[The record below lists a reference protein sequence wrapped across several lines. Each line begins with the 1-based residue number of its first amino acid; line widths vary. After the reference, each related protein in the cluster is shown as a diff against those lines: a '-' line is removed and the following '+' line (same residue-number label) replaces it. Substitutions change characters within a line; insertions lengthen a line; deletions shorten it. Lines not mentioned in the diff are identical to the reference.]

1 MDHHPPSRFI
11 HRRAPFRLALLI
23 TTAATAAAVSLTAP
37 APAATTAPPAPSS
50 TATSSPNSFS
60 GGAYATRVYNTE
72 GQIVGSGR
80 TAFAPFCASQAGKQ
94 SQNQLASITPTQ
106 GIEVSGARSSVRS
119 MKTKNGAKTVAVN
132 KIGNVVIGNEAIGSL
147 VIKGVQATSTAQ
159 DSGGKYRQHGAAK
172 ILSINATLA
181 GAPLPEIELPDTP
194 GQVLTIPG
202 VATLTFLQ
210 SKGSA
215 TAKRANNNTVG
226 LEVKVLLPIPGLQGE
241 TVRLANSA
249 AAIAGPNAG
258 AVLNGSGIAASGSL
272 LNGTVKTGQLAN
284 QPVGCFGSQGK
295 WKHNSAAE
303 VTPPGAVLGTEA
315 AVGRAKGLTKPGV
328 NPYAQTSAKIAGVK
342 LPGGLRIRAVESQA
356 KTVRTKVN
364 GKFKYVRTG
373 NSKIL
378 GVTANGTNY
387 TEQLNNAAEQGRS
400 VTIPGV
406 AVITPNDVR
415 KTKTSISVIALS
427 IKLLQGTPGQSHVN
441 LAISKAGVVP
451 K

>member
-1 MDHHPPSRFI
+1 MDTQSPSRSI

-23 TTAATAAAVSLTAP
+23 TAAATAAAVCFTVP
-37 APAATTAPPAPSS
+37 APAATTAQLTTSS
-50 TATSSPNSFS
+50 NATRSPNSFS
-60 GGAYATRVYNTE
+60 GGAYATRVYNPE

-80 TAFAPFCASQAGKQ
+80 TAFAPFCASQTGKT
-94 SQNQLASITPTQ
+94 SQNQLASITPTP

-132 KIGNVVIGNEAIGSL
+132 KIGNVVIGNEAVGSL

-159 DSGGKYRQHGAAK
+159 DSGGTYRQHGAAR

-181 GAPLPEIELPDTP
+181 GAPLPEIELPNTP
-194 GQVLTIPG
+194 GQVLTVPG

-210 SKGSA
+210 SEGAA
-215 TAKRANNNTVG
+215 TAKRAHNNTVG
-226 LEVKVLLPIPGLQGE
+226 LKVKVLLPIPGLQGE
-241 TVRLANSA
+241 TVRLANST

-258 AVLNGSGIAASGSL
+258 AVLSGSGVAASGSL

-284 QPVGCFGSQGK
+284 QPVGCFGTQGK

-315 AVGRAKGLTKPGV
+315 AVGRANGLTKPGA
-328 NPYAQTSAKIAGVK
+328 NPSAQTRARIAGVK
-342 LPGGLRIRAVESQA
+342 LPGGLNIRAVESHA
-356 KTVRTKVN
+356 KTVRTKAG
-364 GKFKYVRTG
+364 GKFTYVRTG
-373 NSKIL
+373 GSQIL

-387 TEQLNNAAEQGRS
+387 TKQINKAAQQGKS
-400 VTIPGV
+400 LTIPGV

-427 IKLLQGTPGQSHVN
+427 IKLLQGTPGRSHVN